1 MHARLTSNL
10 SVQAE
15 RVFKA
20 ERARPRPA
28 SGYLAAKGE
37 LARDLMDEVRN
48 GAHVPEVDAEMPMRD
63 PSPLPAV
70 VPSAPAPAP
79 MPVPVPVRAREPE
92 PEPEPEPE
100 MEEDLVDEEVWC
112 SGRGLLSCAHRVVEA
127 SAGARLMLMC
137 CCATHAG

>member
-1 MHARLTSNL
+1 
-10 SVQAE
+10 VQAE
-15 RVFKA
+15 RLFKA
-20 ERARPRPA
+20 ERARPRRA

-79 MPVPVPVRAREPE
+79 MPVPVRAREPE
-92 PEPEPEPE
+92 PEPD
-100 MEEDLVDEEVWC
+100 MEEDLVDEEVW
-112 SGRGLLSCAHRVVEA
+112 
-127 SAGARLMLMC
+127 
-137 CCATHAG
+137 